1 MDEVIEFM
9 LNKDWEKDYK
19 KERKT
24 YLLNIAKEC
33 EKSKKIADIIGGILI
48 YNQLL
53 KETIICSISYIKA
66 EIWPSIVQMNLDFDK
81 ATFGNLIEYF
91 KQFAIKEY
99 NRDII
104 LKYLRDIKKTRN
116 DTVHRLFEIQD
127 IKNLKNELKN
137 YYGKAYELVILLNE
151 YYDQICWKLYDL
163 SDRIDWNDFCE

>member
-1 MDEVIEFM
+1 M
-9 LNKDWEKDYK
+9 
-19 KERKT
+19 
-24 YLLNIAKEC
+24 
-33 EKSKKIADIIGGILI
+33 
-48 YNQLL
+48 

-66 EIWPSIVQMNLDFDK
+66 EIWPSSVQMNLDFDK

-137 YYGKAYELVILLNE
+137 YYGKAYELVILLNVR
-151 YYDQICWKLYDL
+151 
-163 SDRIDWNDFCE
+163 S